1 MRPTTKCVV
10 KSLENDRSAC
20 AAEASPR
27 AHARPRLHRNPTPMP
42 HSRRAPPHSCLATGS
57 CMPDTARAP
66 GTKEL
71 LRAIHAVVGVPHTAT
86 ACHSIQS
93 SVGERLRLARK
104 GMKSSMLSSCVQAC
118 RAAGCGRTS
127 CSHEDNS
134 VALVHVAVAAAE
146 VLAAAAEGARARAR
160 GRVLVLWFTHGGQP
174 TLQTLLRPPLEQR
187 RWARQTRSRSSTSPH
202 TAEAQTGRAGQ
213 GGAGRCTARL
223 AWITRART
231 VRPCNAS
238 RNVTAMTTREAAG
251 DAGRARTRHLGLE
264 APAHVVH
271 GGLGGLLVGEALHG
285 CVALP
290 APHARSAPA

>member
-1 MRPTTKCVV
+1 VRRTTKCVV

-174 TLQTLLRPPLEQR
+174 TLQTLLRPLWSSGGGHGRHALAPARARTPQKHR
-187 RWARQTRSRSSTSPH
+187 RAGR
-202 TAEAQTGRAGQ
+202 GRAGQ
-213 GGAGRCTARL
+213 GGAPRGLPGSHALARCVHA
-223 AWITRART
+223 TRAAT
-231 VRPCNAS
+231 SRP
-238 RNVTAMTTREAAG
+238 
-251 DAGRARTRHLGLE
+251 
-264 APAHVVH
+264 
-271 GGLGGLLVGEALHG
+271 
-285 CVALP
+285 
-290 APHARSAPA
+290 